1 MLSVDHGAPAER
13 LRGPCA
19 SSPNLEQR
27 AAVSRLTGRSWR
39 CPLCD
44 RPFIF
49 SPFHVE
55 TPVGR
60 RNYWRNVY
68 RCEQQHLA
76 EVVRLPCGKLVRRAV
91 YSERF
96 DAALTTSFAVR
107 HR

>member
-1 MLSVDHGAPAER
+1 MGNRA
-13 LRGPCA
+13 A
-19 SSPNLEQR
+19 SRSDNDPYEACTDLEQR
-27 AAVSRLTGRSWR
+27 AAVSRLVGRLPR

-60 RNYWRNVY
+60 RCYWRNVY

-91 YSERF
+91 YSDRF
-96 DAALTTSFAVR
+96 DATLTASFAVR